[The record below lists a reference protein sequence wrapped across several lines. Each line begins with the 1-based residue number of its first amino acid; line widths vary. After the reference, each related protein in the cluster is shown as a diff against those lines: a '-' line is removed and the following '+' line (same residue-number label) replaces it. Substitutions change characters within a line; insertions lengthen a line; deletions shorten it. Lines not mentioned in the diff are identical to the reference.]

1 MRSQAY
7 IISME
12 IILAQGRGRLIFN
25 IQKLDTQNISVLI
38 NP

>member
-1 MRSQAY
+1 MRLQAY
-7 IISME
+7 IINME